1 MAVNVN
7 LFKDLRKA
15 SSSMIKLGNGDV
27 IKVEGQGSVVIKTPT
42 GNKIIPNVFYV
53 PNIEENLFGLEQML
67 ENNYNLIFKDHTC
80 KILDPSHSELM
91 SVAMKCRSFH

>member
-1 MAVNVN
+1 MNHMTANVN

-53 PNIEENLFGLEQML
+53 PNIEENTLSLG
-67 ENNYNLIFKDHTC
+67 
-80 KILDPSHSELM
+80 
-91 SVAMKCRSFH
+91 